1 MNQLARILK
10 DPRTEHV
17 VLGLIIFNAITL
29 GLETSGTIV
38 GQYGDLLYA
47 LDRAVL
53 TVFVVELVARMVVFR
68 AAFFRDPWSLFDLFV
83 VGIALVPVTGSLS
96 VLRALR
102 ILRVLRLVTAV
113 PSLRRVVG
121 GLITALPGMGSILLL
136 LLLIFYV
143 FSVMAAK
150 LFGPTSPELFGN
162 LGAAAYTLFQVMT
175 FDDWSAGIV
184 KPLMQDHAYAAI
196 FFIVFILLSTFMVLN
211 LFIGVVVSALDE
223 ETAASVPK
231 LTHPAG
237 LEERLLQE
245 LVALRAEVAALC
257 ASKAGSGSDRA
268 PLSYVTTT
276 LLMLRCEQSEPRST
290 QNGRASF
297 EAQP

>member
-1 MNQLARILK
+1 MNKLAHILQ

-17 VLGLIIFNAITL
+17 ILGLIVFNAVTL
-29 GLETSGTIV
+29 GLETSPTILA
-38 GQYGDLLYA
+38 QHGDLLHVV
-47 LDRAVL
+47 DRAVL
-53 TVFVVELVARMVVFR
+53 TVFVVELLARIIAFR
-68 AAFFRDPWSLFDLFV
+68 SRFFRDPWSLFDLFV

-113 PSLRRVVG
+113 PSLKRVVG
-121 GLITALPGMGSILLL
+121 GLVTALPGMGSILLL

-150 LFGPTSPELFGN
+150 LFGESKPELFGN

-184 KPLMQDHAYAAI
+184 KPLMADYPYAAI
-196 FFIVFILLSTFMVLN
+196 FFVVFILLSSFMVLN

-223 ETAASVPK
+223 ETAANAPK

-237 LEERLLQE
+237 LEERLLE
-245 LVALRAEVAALC
+245 EITALRSEVAALRDQTRVR
-257 ASKAGSGSDRA
+257 AGKVD
-268 PLSYVTTT
+268 P
-276 LLMLRCEQSEPRST
+276 
-290 QNGRASF
+290 
-297 EAQP
+297 

>member
-1 MNQLARILK
+1 MTTLARILR

-29 GLETSGTIV
+29 GLETSPTIV
-38 GQYGDLLYA
+38 SRYGALLYA
-47 LDRAVL
+47 LDRVVL
-53 TVFVVELVARMVVFR
+53 AIFVVELAARMLVFR

-83 VGIALVPVTGSLS
+83 VGIALVPATGAFS

-102 ILRVLRLVTAV
+102 ILRVLRLITVV
-113 PSLRRVVG
+113 PSLRRVVA

-150 LFGPTSPELFGN
+150 LFGPTNPEQFGN
-162 LGAAAYTLFQVMT
+162 LGTAAYTLFQVMT

-184 KPLMQDHAYAAI
+184 KPLMDEHPYAAV

-223 ETAASVPK
+223 ETAADVPK

-237 LEERLLQE
+237 LEERLLAE
-245 LVALRAEVAALC
+245 LAALRTEVAALR
-257 ASKAGSGSDRA
+257 DERRQRA
-268 PLSYVTTT
+268 
-276 LLMLRCEQSEPRST
+276 
-290 QNGRASF
+290 
-297 EAQP
+297 

>member
-1 MNQLARILK
+1 MTTLARILR

-29 GLETSGTIV
+29 GLETSPTIV
-38 GQYGDLLYA
+38 SRYGDVLYA

-53 TVFVVELVARMVVFR
+53 AVFVIELAARIIVFR

-83 VGIALVPVTGSLS
+83 VGIALVPSTGAFS

-102 ILRVLRLVTAV
+102 VLRVLRLITVV

-150 LFGPTSPELFGN
+150 LFGPSHPELFGN
-162 LGAAAYTLFQVMT
+162 LGTAAYTLFQVMT

-184 KPLMQDHAYAAI
+184 KPLLAEHPYAAC
-196 FFIVFILLSTFMVLN
+196 S
-211 LFIGVVVSALDE
+211 S
-223 ETAASVPK
+223 SSSSCSRPSW
-231 LTHPAG
+231 
-237 LEERLLQE
+237 
-245 LVALRAEVAALC
+245 C
-257 ASKAGSGSDRA
+257 
-268 PLSYVTTT
+268 
-276 LLMLRCEQSEPRST
+276 
-290 QNGRASF
+290 
-297 EAQP
+297 

>member
-150 LFGPTSPELFGN
+150 LFGSSHPELFGD
-162 LGAAAYTLFQVMT
+162 LGTAAYTLFQVMT

-184 KPLMQDHAYAAI
+184 KPLLAEHPYAAV

-223 ETAASVPK
+223 ETARDAPK

-237 LEERLLQE
+237 SEERVLAE
-245 LVALRAEVAALC
+245 LAALRADIAALREE
-257 ASKAGSGSDRA
+257 KAQ
-268 PLSYVTTT
+268 L
-276 LLMLRCEQSEPRST
+276 
-290 QNGRASF
+290 
-297 EAQP
+297 